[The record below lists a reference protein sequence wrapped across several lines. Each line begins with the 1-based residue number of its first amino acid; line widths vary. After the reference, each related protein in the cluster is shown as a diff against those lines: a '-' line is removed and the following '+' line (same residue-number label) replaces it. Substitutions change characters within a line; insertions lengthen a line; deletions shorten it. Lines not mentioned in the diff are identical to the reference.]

1 CHLSPIGNKDA
12 PCAISAPGARCAK
25 YAACLRPPQPKTS
38 EMADMAE
45 NTTLMSLPTETLTA
59 IVLFAVAVDMGIPW
73 VLSETCHR
81 LRAIVLS
88 LPQAWTRVHLAPVTF
103 DEPTN
108 GLPPPATAGEGA
120 DDDVD
125 LPGLRPARP
134 LDLWLQRMGDNPFEV
149 HIEFCDLPSR
159 ALRLGMV
166 VPEIQKVLDVY
177 FTAWILHE
185 QTDNRRVAGG
195 LESVMFGNAAVVRS
209 FHLEGLIPP
218 PGVNREKLETLTLH
232 EKMMNMEFLVKVLTR
247 CPRLKE
253 LRTTDQRI
261 PYRHSTHIVKQ
272 GMLSA
277 TWSDFSRARWD
288 HGGPLPADALPASLP
303 ALEYLDIGIQRWD
316 GIAFALQQLRLP
328 ALHTLKMH
336 CYLDAELVMS
346 GLMKHF
352 GTEFVRFAERT
363 PSLRILDLNEAP
375 ISKGALCDALRKL
388 PGLIELGLGDILVT
402 NGVVDALAQDRTLA
416 PSLTSLRV
424 YNCENVAGS
433 SLTGLARARSMRS
446 GGRLQRVEAKFC
458 KHVTNADVSRIRGTL
473 DF

>member
-1 CHLSPIGNKDA
+1 
-12 PCAISAPGARCAK
+12 
-25 YAACLRPPQPKTS
+25 
-38 EMADMAE
+38 MAE

-108 GLPPPATAGEGA
+108 GLPPPATADEGA

-125 LPGLRPARP
+125 LSGLRPARP
-134 LDLWLQRMGDNPFEV
+134 LDLWLQRMGDNPFEL
-149 HIEFCDLPSR
+149 HIELCDLPSR
-159 ALRLGMV
+159 ALRVGMV
-166 VPEIQKVLDVY
+166 VPEIQKHGSRLRVISVSGESPDLSLGMLSTVLQRLAGLPIPPQVDVY

-195 LESVMFGNAAVVRS
+195 LESMMFGNAAVVRS

-232 EKMMNMEFLVKVLTR
+232 EKMMNMGFLVKVLTR